1 MTGGDLAL
9 AAQALVGAPYRLH
22 GRNPATGLDCIGVL
36 ACALEAAG
44 RQPALP
50 SSYRLRNRTV
60 PPFDAMAS
68 TNGLSAASG
77 SVLPGDVLIV
87 RPGPCQQH
95 LLIASAPHQFVHAH
109 IALKRI
115 VCGPLRPDW
124 PLLGHWRLT
133 PSPQEP

>member
-1 MTGGDLAL
+1 MTGGDLAH

-22 GRNPATGLDCIGVL
+22 GRNRATGLDCIGVL

-44 RQPALP
+44 RQAALP
-50 SSYRLRNRTV
+50 SNYRLRSRIV
-60 PPFDAMAS
+60 PPFDAIAS
-68 TNGLSAASG
+68 ANGLSAASG
-77 SVLPGDVLIV
+77 PVLPGDVLIV

-95 LLIASAPHQFVHAH
+95 LLIASGPQQFVHAH

-124 PLLGHWRLT
+124 PLLGHWRLN
-133 PSPQEP
+133 PSPEEP